1 MKENKTE
8 TTLSTEKLG
17 DDERL
22 EAVLA
27 GWGMDASAVE
37 RMLDQHRALRADP
50 RRERPRRALRNYPVA
65 GRPAPRA
72 SRGAHPAR

>member
-17 DDERL
+17 EDERIK
-22 EAVLA
+22 AVLA
-27 GWGMDASAVE
+27 GWGVDAPAVE
-37 RMLDQHRALRADP
+37 RMLDQHRALRADS

-65 GRPAPRA
+65 GRPAPHA
-72 SRGAHPAR
+72 SRGARPAR